1 MPNLI
6 KILKERIERLIN
18 LEPINIIRMKLI
30 INRAIDEINLMKD
43 EMKNLDD
50 IETKIMIKERWM
62 TVKRL
67 RKNLE
72 EFEMKNH
79 THVKKVGHT
88 T

>member
-62 TVKRL
+62 KVKRL
-67 RKNLE
+67 WKNLE